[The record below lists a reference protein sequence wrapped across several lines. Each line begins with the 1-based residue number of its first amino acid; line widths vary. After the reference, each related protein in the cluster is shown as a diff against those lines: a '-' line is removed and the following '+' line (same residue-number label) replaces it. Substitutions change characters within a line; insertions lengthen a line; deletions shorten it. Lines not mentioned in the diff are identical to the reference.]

1 MGNVSRQLPT
11 LHATIGYPTG
21 GAAQHTPEF
30 AAHGKSPGADRAVL
44 DGAIALG
51 LVAVDLA
58 TSESQRRR
66 LLDGVAARRP
76 ASGA

>member
-1 MGNVSRQLPT
+1 MRRART
-11 LHATIGYPTG
+11 L
-21 GAAQHTPEF
+21 
-30 AAHGKSPGADRAVL
+30 RAVL